1 MTPSYRTLKTQV
13 QIFKCICKWCLC
25 EPSNMLVCTS
35 QPYPNYFIPLPIW
48 RAISVLSVHY
58 TIVNTNFNASGA
70 FSFFPFLLR
79 AVVIRMSMWHA
90 AYNVLHYTRPSLRF
104 SAIFA
109 FGISSSF
116 VQLAYLFSL
125 LMVSTHSK
133 LRLLFRTL
141 ALCWALSVLFIL
153 NFPSFAV
160 LAVSSLKRSFV
171 IVGRVGDFW
180 PFLLLVFF
188 FFGLFPAFVTC
199 PYPQDRST
207 YGTRSLFNFF
217 SSWPSP
223 FEDGTLLDASQ
234 TEWKQLPHVLEWRA
248 FVKYGIPRMTL
259 SVLFFLPHII
269 SWSPSL
275 FLRVQR
281 HFVPGTSQCQP
292 VGQRKRRYTISH
304 TESCSART
312 SASQPAAKRRN
323 NSNNKSGK
331 GAQKL
336 RNKAFNA
343 RASSLEYQP
352 SRNWIKWNSSTC
364 YRIAFT
370 SFFYSVFFFL
380 FFVEIWKY
388 YSISAKYLR
397 LLL

>member
-1 MTPSYRTLKTQV
+1 
-13 QIFKCICKWCLC
+13 
-25 EPSNMLVCTS
+25 MLVCIS

-58 TIVNTNFNASGA
+58 TIVNTNFNASRA

-109 FGISSSF
+109 FGTSSSF

-199 PYPQDRST
+199 PYPQDRFT

-223 FEDGTLLDASQ
+223 FADGTLPDASQ
-234 TEWKQLPHVLEWRA
+234 AEWKQLPHVLEWRA

-259 SVLFFLPHII
+259 SVLFFFCLTLFPDPLVSSCAYNVTLCRAHHNANRLGSVSDATRYRTLKAVRPGLQLRNQPQNAGII
-269 SWSPSL
+269 VII
-275 FLRVQR
+275 R
-281 HFVPGTSQCQP
+281 
-292 VGQRKRRYTISH
+292 
-304 TESCSART
+304 
-312 SASQPAAKRRN
+312 AAKEHKN
-323 NSNNKSGK
+323 Y
-331 GAQKL
+331 
-336 RNKAFNA
+336 
-343 RASSLEYQP
+343 E
-352 SRNWIKWNSSTC
+352 T
-364 YRIAFT
+364 
-370 SFFYSVFFFL
+370 
-380 FFVEIWKY
+380 
-388 YSISAKYLR
+388 R
-397 LLL
+397 LLTRGPAHSNTSRVGTE